1 MKRKGIIL
9 AGGLGSRLYPITKS
23 ISKQLLPIY
32 DKPMIFYPLTTLM
45 LAGIREILIITTP
58 RDKSLF
64 QNLIGNGD
72 SWGMKI
78 EYKEQQSPGG
88 LAQAYLLAEDFIGDD
103 LSALILGDNIFHGH
117 DLANQLANAS
127 IKSKGATIFAYPVA
141 DPERYGIL
149 EFSSKGEILSIEE
162 KPKMPKSNYAVTG
175 IYFFDQTAI
184 ERTKKISP
192 SARGELEITDLINK
206 YLVDGLLN
214 FEVFGRGFAWFDT
227 GKFESLHEAGLYIR
241 TLESRQGLKIACP
254 EEIAWRLGWIE
265 TKQLEDIAK
274 PLLNSGYGK
283 YLLEII
289 NK

>member
-58 RDKSLF
+58 RDKYLF

-117 DLANQLANAS
+117 DLANQLSNAS

-149 EFSSKGEILSIEE
+149 EFCSKGEILSIEE
-162 KPKMPKSNYAVTG
+162 KPKMPRSNYAVTG

-184 ERTKKISP
+184 ERTKQISP

-254 EEIAWRLGWIE
+254 EEIAWRLGWID
-265 TKQLEDIAK
+265 TNQLEEIAK

>member
-88 LAQAYLLAEDFIGDD
+88 LAQHLLAEDFIGDD
-103 LSALILGDNIFHGH
+103 LSALI
-117 DLANQLANAS
+117 
-127 IKSKGATIFAYPVA
+127 
-141 DPERYGIL
+141 
-149 EFSSKGEILSIEE
+149 
-162 KPKMPKSNYAVTG
+162 
-175 IYFFDQTAI
+175 
-184 ERTKKISP
+184 
-192 SARGELEITDLINK
+192 
-206 YLVDGLLN
+206 
-214 FEVFGRGFAWFDT
+214 
-227 GKFESLHEAGLYIR
+227 
-241 TLESRQGLKIACP
+241 
-254 EEIAWRLGWIE
+254 
-265 TKQLEDIAK
+265 
-274 PLLNSGYGK
+274 
-283 YLLEII
+283 
-289 NK
+289 